1 MRWAGRVRV
10 FLLCRYGTGFQIRY
24 RFSLFYSDAM
34 LTFPPAM
41 ASPAHHSNKR
51 ILSFLRRFGS
61 LPKESQSLKCMR
73 STSTNKGAI
82 PLFHFVS
89 SHLTFSFFFIF
100 IFFVFSLF
108 LACRTGESHCTARTL
123 HSGVS
128 NSPPPPWP

>member
-1 MRWAGRVRV
+1 M
-10 FLLCRYGTGFQIRY
+10 LCRYGTGFQIRY

-73 STSTNKGAI
+73 STSTNKGAT

-100 IFFVFSLF
+100 IFFVFRFFSLAEQARVTA
-108 LACRTGESHCTARTL
+108 LHARCTVAYPIRL
-123 HSGVS
+123 LPPGP
-128 NSPPPPWP
+128 NSSPW